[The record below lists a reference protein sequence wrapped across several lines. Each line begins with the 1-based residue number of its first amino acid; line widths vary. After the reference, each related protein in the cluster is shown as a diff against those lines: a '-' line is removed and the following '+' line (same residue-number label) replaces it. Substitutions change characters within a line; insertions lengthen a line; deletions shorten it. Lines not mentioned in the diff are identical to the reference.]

1 MKKYA
6 DADSDRGAL
15 IASHTPLPK
24 KWQEICGFE
33 GGRVAFD
40 DCTTHFWNNLG

>member
-24 KWQEICGFE
+24 KWQEIFIT
-33 GGRVAFD
+33 V
-40 DCTTHFWNNLG
+40 